1 MATTLNIELSRN
13 GVDRVR
19 SSADSVARGVELGEL
34 IQASSLYLQLLN
46 DGVSQHFAGTA
57 TAQQET
63 ADEPEVLVPTIIDGE
78 PELPRKIRIQ
88 TGVLPRDPF
97 DAPPAWFIGGI
108 RKMFFDYRWD
118 EVSKP
123 LSRERLLAYHTP
135 EYVEKHKDVSTEKL
149 NEMHQAP
156 YCDPVEETALSLF
169 SSRVSTNRLFDH
181 WGWVEHKDGE
191 DILVSE
197 PYGCT
202 QENLK
207 DLITICDQLRWTF
220 SIVGVSGH
228 FPSATIRI
236 EIRPR

>member
-1 MATTLNIELSRN
+1 
-13 GVDRVR
+13 
-19 SSADSVARGVELGEL
+19 
-34 IQASSLYLQLLN
+34 
-46 DGVSQHFAGTA
+46 
-57 TAQQET
+57 
-63 ADEPEVLVPTIIDGE
+63 
-78 PELPRKIRIQ
+78 
-88 TGVLPRDPF
+88 
-97 DAPPAWFIGGI
+97 
-108 RKMFFDYRWD
+108 MFFDYRWD

-156 YCDPVEETALSLF
+156 YCDPVEETAVSLF